1 MLYKCPMQNCSLS
14 YKSLEVLFNHL
25 NRTHDIISIRFNAN
39 GGFEFIDYVEF
50 TKEQMKEKKAKK

>member
-1 MLYKCPMQNCSLS
+1 MQNCSLS